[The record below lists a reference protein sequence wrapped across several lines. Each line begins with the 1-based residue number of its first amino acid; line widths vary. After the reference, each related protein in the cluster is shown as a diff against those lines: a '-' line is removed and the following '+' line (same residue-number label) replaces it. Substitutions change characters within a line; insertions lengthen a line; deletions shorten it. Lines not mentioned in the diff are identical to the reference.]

1 MPRILYK
8 YLDLTG
14 AKCMIGN
21 SNLQFTNAT
30 QLNDPFDCHPSLI
43 DHEKNIDEN
52 SPWPKE
58 WLIEKEKLDAENFRK
73 RTWLSSFSKV
83 YDSAPMWAH
92 YCKQHTGVCIGF
104 DIEKLLASMPKW
116 CGQVMMEPYLF
127 DVEYQDL
134 KAVTNIYR
142 PCCPQYTQWVTKDK
156 SWEYEQE
163 VRMIIDNPVPWLAAL
178 TPDQAKRSKKGEV
191 MDWEEVRHY
200 TKISGDCF
208 HSIYFG
214 KDINAKE
221 KEKIINY
228 IRKKLN
234 PNTKIYQMTIDDST
248 PRLKAEDI
256 TNIQCTSDI
265 ELKKKK

>member
-1 MPRILYK
+1 MSYILYK
-8 YLDLTG
+8 YLDIGG

-21 SNLQFTNAT
+21 SDLQFTNAT

-43 DHEKNIDEN
+43 DHENNIDPN

-92 YCKQHTGVCIGF
+92 YCKLHTGVCIGF

-142 PCCPQYTQWVTKDK
+142 PFCPQYTQWVTKDK

-178 TPDQAKRSKKGEV
+178 TPDQTKRSKKGEM
-191 MDWEEVRHY
+191 MDREEVHHY
-200 TKISGDCF
+200 TKISGECF
-208 HSIYFG
+208 DSIYFG
-214 KDINAKE
+214 KDIDPKE
-221 KEKIINY
+221 KVKITNY
-228 IRKKLN
+228 IRTKLN
-234 PNTKIYQMTIDDST
+234 PNTKIYQITIDDSA
-248 PRLKAEDI
+248 PRLKAKLI
-256 TNIQCTSDI
+256 TS
-265 ELKKKK
+265 KK